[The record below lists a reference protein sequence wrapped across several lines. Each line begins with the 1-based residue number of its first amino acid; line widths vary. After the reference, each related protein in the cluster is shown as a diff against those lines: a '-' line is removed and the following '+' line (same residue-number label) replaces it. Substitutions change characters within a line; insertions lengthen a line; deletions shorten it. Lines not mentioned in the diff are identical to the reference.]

1 MKFVPLAGIS
11 SVPFVSFESDL
22 ISLIILSASIIFG
35 YLETESW
42 CPADDLIDL
51 DMGTLLM
58 ASG

>member
-1 MKFVPLAGIS
+1 M
-11 SVPFVSFESDL
+11 PFVSFESDL

-35 YLETESW
+35 YLEPESW